1 MASDKDP
8 PTSPKVSGGSSGCR
22 TRKQSA
28 VRRKSQGFTAG
39 VEGGCLLAEQNP
51 LMRNQD
57 LETRSAPDDAAGNS
71 IFKRCCTGWPSRAI
85 SRSKTAPCQPAP
97 RRVRSHP
104 KTDGFPVSSPSELP
118 QWTRKA
124 PTGAIVGS
132 SGQLWGL
139 LAGAEN
145 SRSVLFEPGYGLLGL
160 SRGAP
165 GLYCEFFRPPLRR
178 HGALLQLSW
187 GPIGASTGLGRVLK
201 TDRKD
206 GRDADGAWSQA

>member
-1 MASDKDP
+1 MPLGIRFLNDVARGGP
-8 PTSPKVSGGSSGCR
+8 RAQSP
-22 TRKQSA
+22 
-28 VRRKSQGFTAG
+28 
-39 VEGGCLLAEQNP
+39 
-51 LMRNQD
+51 D
-57 LETRSAPDDAAGNS
+57 
-71 IFKRCCTGWPSRAI
+71 
-85 SRSKTAPCQPAP
+85 P
-97 RRVRSHP
+97 RRHHASRPHAESGRIPKQMAFLCRARPNSHNGLARP
-104 KTDGFPVSSPSELP
+104 QLESSWGLL
-118 QWTRKA
+118 
-124 PTGAIVGS
+124 
-132 SGQLWGL
+132 GQLWGL

-206 GRDADGAWSQA
+206 GRGADGAWSQA